1 MVPGCQA
8 PIAAAPGA
16 ATLAADPISDAVG
29 AAGSPLESTA
39 ATGAGL
45 SELPLISRRAAAAA
59 AHTSGAAAGESP
71 LPPAPSHDHNEL
83 LNPDAGAT
91 RAAVITGADA
101 TAGAATSTA
110 GSATG
115 TPESLPATTE
125 SDTCGTGETDSGAG
139 EFDPMFTAGGV
150 AVRTGSRRDE
160 MSGTVA
166 PD

>member
-1 MVPGCQA
+1 MLPGCQA
-8 PIAAAPGA
+8 PIAAADGD
-16 ATLAADPISDAVG
+16 ATLAADPINDAAG
-29 AAGSPLESTA
+29 SAGSPLDTTA
-39 ATGAGL
+39 AAGTAL
-45 SELPLISRRAAAAA
+45 SEPPPISRRAAAAA

-101 TAGAATSTA
+101 TAGVATSTTGAAA
-110 GSATG
+110 GTS
-115 TPESLPATTE
+115 ESLTAATE
-125 SDTCGTGETDSGAG
+125 SDTCGTGETDSGAKG
-139 EFDPMFTAGGV
+139 FDPIFTAGGV
-150 AVRTGSRRDE
+150 AARTGSRRDE